1 MYTTYSLPTNRY
13 DKYQPKE
20 IIFTCVDKY
29 VESVQVEKL
38 VHRLKNV
45 LKSASE
51 NNPSMYNKTKLKY
64 RELASEL
71 LDCVGFIADMLEED
85 LLDNSA
91 EYVID
96 EFQELSVPH
105 QDAEEQKAVSDEI
118 QMKAKKIE
126 AKMTAITQETPVT
139 HKDPR
144 NKHTISMFGKIL
156 SELPDSEYETD
167 EAKECATYIS
177 RWWQVRFNPD
187 NKNPNFRYN
196 MTKLP
201 EWIDSIIIAFGK
213 YKHDKKISRFR
224 KQFDSWLLSVETD
237 LDNIYS
243 TPFFIH
249 ELYNSTDPD
258 NFTDEAVDI
267 ASELYGGGLNRLK
280 SSAASG
286 SLRVT
291 ISPLSVW
298 NKVQEIRKED

>member
-1 MYTTYSLPTNRY
+1 M
-13 DKYQPKE
+13 
-20 IIFTCVDKY
+20 DKY

-38 VHRLKNV
+38 VNRLKTV

-64 RELASEL
+64 RELASDL
-71 LDCVGFIADMLEED
+71 LDCVGVIADMLEED

-96 EFQELSVPH
+96 EFQELSVPNP
-105 QDAEEQKAVSDEI
+105 DAEEQKAVDDAI
-118 QMKAKKIE
+118 QQKAKSIQQKI
-126 AKMTAITQETPVT
+126 TTITQETPIT

-144 NKHTISMFGKIL
+144 NKHTISKFGKIL
-156 SELPDSEYETD
+156 AELPNSEYQTE

-177 RWWQVRFNPD
+177 RWWQIRFNPD
-187 NKNPNFRYN
+187 VKNPNFRYN

-213 YKHDKKISRFR
+213 YVHDKKLPKFR
-224 KQFDSWLLSVETD
+224 KQFDNWLSSVEID
-237 LDNIYS
+237 VSNIYS
-243 TPFFIH
+243 TPFFVH
-249 ELYNSTDPD
+249 EIYDSDNPN

-267 ASELYGGGLNRLK
+267 ASELYAGGLSQLK
-280 SSAASG
+280 ASAASG

-291 ISPLSVW
+291 VSPLSVW
-298 NKVQEIRKED
+298 NKVHQIRKDD